1 MPTVVIPDK
10 ICPHCEGTEWFQSY
24 KNNGDIKYVCKQ
36 RQRENKKK
44 YKKTEKGKINNRK
57 YHSKKYKTDSEKL
70 NDAYIK
76 NTIHALF
83 RCRKDKISYKDI
95 SPEMITV
102 YRNLII
108 VNRKNKK
115 LRKER
120 EIKMKPRLQT
130 KEEIQAKIDS
140 GVFTPEMTNAEK
152 NRISAMRSY
161 YKKRLNKLN
170 SVQEYEEVAAITS
183 SEENTELVNPFSGN
197 LSILKEKIER
207 FNEKS
212 EKLEKLRDE
221 LSKEIEAYNEK
232 IESLKIVL

>member
-1 MPTVVIPDK
+1 
-10 ICPHCEGTEWFQSY
+10 
-24 KNNGDIKYVCKQ
+24 
-36 RQRENKKK
+36 
-44 YKKTEKGKINNRK
+44 
-57 YHSKKYKTDSEKL
+57 
-70 NDAYIK
+70 
-76 NTIHALF
+76 
-83 RCRKDKISYKDI
+83 
-95 SPEMITV
+95 MITV

-170 SVQEYEEVAAITS
+170 SVQEYAEVAAITS

-207 FNEKS
+207 FNKES